1 MKSVPFYDRI
11 AAVVVILLLI
21 AIVLLALLERACP
34 ENLQTGFTVALTWT
48 FRGGVGV
55 ANDWWHQRGS
65 ASNGFP
71 TADSPNPPAPSG

>member
-11 AAVVVILLLI
+11 AAVITIMLII

-34 ENLQTGFTVALTWT
+34 DNLQTGLTVALTWT

-55 ANDWWHQRGS
+55 ANDWYHSRGGS
-65 ASNGFP
+65 G
-71 TADSPNPPAPSG
+71 TAREETP